1 MGNMTLKVFLQ
12 GEPCLFYGFHCGDNS
27 YFNVCAELPLAAA
40 RCVWTGPSL
49 PAFDIPWQSQKETS
63 RGRGK

>member
-12 GEPCLFYGFHCGDNS
+12 GEPCLSYGFHCGDNS

-49 PAFDIPWQSQKETS
+49 PAFDIP
-63 RGRGK
+63 